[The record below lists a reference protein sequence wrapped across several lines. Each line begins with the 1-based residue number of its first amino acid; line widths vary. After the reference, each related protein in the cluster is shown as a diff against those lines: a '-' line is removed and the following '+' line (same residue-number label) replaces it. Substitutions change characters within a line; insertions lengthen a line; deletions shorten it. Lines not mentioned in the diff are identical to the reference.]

1 MNKFIKSTIILII
14 GGFITKILGMIIK
27 IVITRMIKST
37 GYGMY
42 ALILPTMMLLISLSQ
57 LGLPTAL
64 NVLIA
69 KNNKDTKKLITT
81 SLIIS
86 LSLDILI
93 AIFLFITSNYISAV
107 LLKEPRVNLGLIAIA
122 FILPFISVSNI
133 LRSYYFAKE
142 RMLPHVI
149 TNILEDVVKLLLI
162 ILLLPFFL
170 SKGITY
176 AIFFIVI
183 TNVFSELTS
192 IIGFLLLLPKFK
204 YTKKDIKPNKTITKK
219 LLNIALPTTGS
230 RIVGSIGY
238 FLEPIII
245 TSVLISI
252 GYRNNYII
260 TEYGIING
268 YVLPLILLPSFFTM
282 ALSQALIP
290 NVSKNYSLKKYKLVE
305 RKIKQAIAA
314 SLIIG
319 IPATL
324 LFTIKP
330 EIPLKYIYNTNEGIN
345 YIKFL
350 APICLLHYIQAPI
363 ASSLQAMNQAKTSFK
378 GTIYGTII
386 RTILLFILSF
396 KLGMWAL
403 VISTS
408 INILFVTVYDYIN
421 VKKVLRNKKAT

>member
-27 IVITRMIKST
+27 IVITRMIKSS
-37 GYGMY
+37 GYGLF

-86 LSLDILI
+86 LSLDIII
-93 AIFLFITSNYISAV
+93 AIFLFITSNYISVV

-305 RKIKQAIAA
+305 RKIKQAIVA

-396 KLGMWAL
+396 KLGIWSLIIA
-403 VISTS
+403 TS

-421 VKKVLRNKKAT
+421 VKNVLKKAT

>member
-27 IVITRMIKST
+27 IVITRMIKSS

-42 ALILPTMMLLISLSQ
+42 ALIMPTMMLLISISQ

-64 NVLIA
+64 NVLISKA
-69 KNNKDTKKLITT
+69 SNKDTKKLIST

-93 AIFLFITSNYISAV
+93 AIFLFITSNYISTI
-107 LLKEPRVNLGLIAIA
+107 LLKEPKVNLGLIGIA

-170 SKGITY
+170 SKGIKY

-192 IIGFLLLLPKFK
+192 IIGFLLLLPKFRC
-204 YTKKDIKPNKTITKK
+204 TKKEVKPNITITKK

-230 RIVGSIGY
+230 RIIGSIGY

-245 TSVLISI
+245 TSVLLSI
-252 GYRNNYII
+252 GYKNSYII

-290 NVSKNYSLKKYKLVE
+290 NVSKNYSIKKYNLVE
-305 RKIKQAIAA
+305 RKIKQAIIA
-314 SLIIG
+314 SLLIG

-324 LFTIKP
+324 IFTIKP
-330 EIPLKYIYNTNEGIN
+330 EIPLKYIYNTSEGVN

-350 APICLLHYIQAPI
+350 APICLLHYIQAPL
-363 ASSLQAMNQAKTSFK
+363 ASSLQAMNKAKLSFR
-378 GTIYGTII
+378 GTLYGTII
-386 RTILLFILSF
+386 RSILLFILSF

-403 VISTS
+403 IIATS
-408 INILFVTVYDYIN
+408 INILFVTIFDYIN
-421 VKKVLRNKKAT
+421 IKKTLKKSST